1 MARTLGKLKAINLH
15 RINKPGRHSDGGNLY
30 LVVDKSGARRWVF
43 LFRKDGKLREMG
55 LGGLS
60 RVPLAEAR
68 KKAEECRHALG
79 RGENPVDLR
88 RMATKVPTFGEM
100 VDEYIAIR
108 RSEWRNE
115 KHVYQ
120 WETTLKVQAAA
131 LGPKRITDITIED
144 VKGVLQPM
152 WFTTPETASRL
163 RGRIEK
169 VISAGLAKVR
179 RMNLPVGENPA
190 RWKDNLEHELPK
202 PQKLTQG
209 HFKALPFS
217 DVPTFLHNLHEQTG
231 IAAHALAF
239 LVLTAARSG
248 EILGARWS
256 EIDLENKL
264 WVIPGDRMK
273 MGKEHRVPLSP
284 RAIDILEEMQQI
296 RISDYVFPGAR
307 KDKPLSN
314 MSMITLMRRMKV
326 DAVPHGFRSSF
337 RDWCGE
343 CTDVPREV
351 AEQALAHS
359 IGDAVEQAY
368 RRGDALEKRRNLMEK
383 WCQYLEKAPR

>member
-1 MARTLGKLKAINLH
+1 
-15 RINKPGRHSDGGNLY
+15 
-30 LVVDKSGARRWVF
+30 
-43 LFRKDGKLREMG
+43 
-55 LGGLS
+55 
-60 RVPLAEAR
+60 
-68 KKAEECRHALG
+68 
-79 RGENPVDLR
+79 
-88 RMATKVPTFGEM
+88 M
-100 VDEYIAIR
+100 VDEYIAVR
-108 RSEWRNE
+108 KSEWRNE
-115 KHVYQ
+115 KHIGQ

-131 LGPKRITDITIED
+131 LGPKKVTDITLED
-144 VKGVLQPM
+144 VKSVLQPM

-169 VISAGLAKVR
+169 VISAGLAKAR

-190 RWKDNLEHELPK
+190 RWKDNLEHELPR

-217 DVPTFLHNLHEQTG
+217 KVP
-231 IAAHALAF
+231 AF
-239 LVLTAARSG
+239 LARLRKQDGVSPRSLEFLILTAARSG
-248 EILGARWS
+248 EIRKALWS
-256 EIDLENKL
+256 EIDMEKKL

-284 RAIDILEEMQQI
+284 GAMDILEEMQQV
-296 RISDYVFPGAR
+296 RVSDYVFPGAR

-314 MSMITLMRRMKV
+314 MSMVTLMRRMQV

-368 RRGDALEKRRNLMEK
+368 RRGDALEKRRKLMEA
-383 WCQYLEKAPR
+383 WCRFLEQPQQDTSEAAE